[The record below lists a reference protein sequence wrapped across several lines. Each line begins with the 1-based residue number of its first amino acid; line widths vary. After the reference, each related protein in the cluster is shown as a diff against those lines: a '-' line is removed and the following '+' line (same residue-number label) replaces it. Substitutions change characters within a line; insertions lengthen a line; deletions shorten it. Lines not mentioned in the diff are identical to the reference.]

1 MFKEMSITD
10 IKITVGAFMS
20 IGLNLADFNIIIA
33 SISGVVFL
41 GYGVSRWY
49 FLIKNKG
56 R

>member
-1 MFKEMSITD
+1 MSITD

>member
-1 MFKEMSITD
+1 MSITD
-10 IKITVGAFMS
+10 IKITIGALMS
-20 IGLNLADFNIIIA
+20 IGLNLADFNIVIA